1 MINPVQDYAW
11 GSTSALTELFGWPP
25 AAEPRAEVWMGV
37 HPTAPSHVVLDEDD
51 PEATSLDA
59 LLTDHPELV
68 GVAAGGSARA
78 ATLPF
83 LLKVLAAA
91 RPLSIQTHPDAERA
105 RAGFAAEE
113 AAGIPRTDRRRCYPD
128 PSPKPELLVALDEF
142 AALSG
147 FRPAD
152 EAAEDLEALSRL
164 LRTSADS
171 TDSADSADESADA
184 GARGFAQTAAQSAEA
199 VGSLADL
206 LAAEDHRGAL
216 EQILRGR
223 REEFVAAAERINR
236 LVAPEAPAL
245 RADVV
250 GRPGGLAPSTADTL
264 RRVTAAFPGDPGLLV
279 TVLLRRVDLSP
290 GEALFLPAG
299 NLHAYLHG
307 VGVEIMA
314 SSDNV
319 LRGGLTG
326 KHIDVDEL
334 LAVTEARPL
343 PVPRCPPTTPAP
355 GRRRY
360 TPDCRDFTL
369 ERIELPAA
377 GSPLPLAD
385 EGPAV
390 LLCTAGELIVE
401 RLAEEERSRSA
412 DDADVPRGTARLRLR
427 PGESA
432 FLPATARHRLVGG
445 GSGQAFLATRGTDAA

>member
-1 MINPVQDYAW
+1 MFRMINPVQDYAW

-25 AAEPRAEVWMGV
+25 SAEPRAEVWMGA
-37 HPTAPSHVVLDEDD
+37 HPTAPSQVVLDEDG
-51 PEATSLDA
+51 PETTSLDT
-59 LLTDHPELV
+59 LLADRPELA
-68 GVAAGGSARA
+68 GAADGGSARA
-78 ATLPF
+78 AGLPF

-105 RAGFAAEE
+105 RAGFAAED

-147 FRPAD
+147 FRDAD
-152 EAAEDLEALSRL
+152 EAAEDLEALVRL
-164 LRTSADS
+164 LRADG
-171 TDSADSADESADA
+171 A
-184 GARGFAQTAAQSAEA
+184 GADGTDGSEDAEA

-206 LAAEDHRGAL
+206 LAAGDHHGAL
-216 EQILRGR
+216 EEILRGR
-223 REEFVAAAERINR
+223 REEFVAAAERITR
-236 LVAPEAPAL
+236 LLAPEAPAL
-245 RADVV
+245 RADVL
-250 GRPGGLAPSTADTL
+250 GRPGGLATSTADTL
-264 RRVTAAFPGDPGLLV
+264 RRVAAAFPGDPGLLV
-279 TVLLRRVDLSP
+279 TVLLQRVDLRP

-334 LAVTEARPL
+334 LSVTEARRL
-343 PVPRCPPTTPAP
+343 PVPHCPPTTPAP

-360 TPDCRDFTL
+360 TPECRDFAL
-369 ERIELPAA
+369 ERIELPEA
-377 GSPLPLAD
+377 GSPLALAD

-390 LLCTAGELIVE
+390 LLCTAGELVVE
-401 RLAEEERSRSA
+401 RLAEEVRTGSA
-412 DDADVPRGTARLRLR
+412 DGAVIPRGAARLRLR
-427 PGESA
+427 PGQSA
-432 FLPATARHRLVGG
+432 YLPATARHRLVGG
-445 GSGQAFLATRGTDAA
+445 DSGQAFLATRGAVAA

>member
-1 MINPVQDYAW
+1 MLRAMFRMINPVQDYAW

-25 AAEPRAEVWMGV
+25 TGEPRAEVWMGA
-37 HPTAPSHVVLDEDD
+37 HPTAPSQVVLDEGG
-51 PEATSLDA
+51 PGTMRLDT
-59 LLTDHPELV
+59 LLADHPELV
-68 GVAAGGSARA
+68 GSAGASARGA
-78 ATLPF
+78 GLPF

-105 RAGFAAEE
+105 RAGFEAEE
-113 AAGIPRTDRRRCYPD
+113 AAGIARTDRRRCYSD

-142 AALSG
+142 TALSG
-147 FRPAD
+147 FRDAD
-152 EAAEDLEALSRL
+152 EAAEDLEALARL
-164 LRTSADS
+164 LRTDADS
-171 TDSADSADESADA
+171 TDDAD
-184 GARGFAQTAAQSAEA
+184 GRSAEA

-216 EQILRGR
+216 EEILRGR

-236 LVAPEAPAL
+236 RFAPETPTP
-245 RADVV
+245 RADGL

-279 TVLLRRVDLSP
+279 TVLLQRVDLRP

-299 NLHAYLHG
+299 NLHAYLRG
-307 VGVEIMA
+307 VGVEVMA

-334 LAVTEARPL
+334 LAVTEARRL
-343 PVPRCPPTTPAP
+343 PVPHCPPTTPTP

-360 TPDCRDFTL
+360 APDCRDFAL
-369 ERIELPAA
+369 ERIELPEA

-385 EGPAV
+385 DGPAV
-390 LLCTAGELIVE
+390 LLCTAGELVVE
-401 RLAEEERSRSA
+401 RLAEQDQDRPA
-412 DDADVPRGTARLRLR
+412 DDDAEVPRGADRLRLR

-445 GSGQAFLATRGTDAA
+445 ASGQAFLATRGAVAA